1 MVKKKKVR
9 KDQEFKAS
17 LRCMTLCHKIKMK
30 AKKDELVIAVSVIY
44 RTDTA
49 ALPHF
54 RNSFLR
60 NN

>member
-1 MVKKKKVR
+1 
-9 KDQEFKAS
+9 
-17 LRCMTLCHKIKMK
+17 MK

-44 RTDTA
+44 RADTT
-49 ALPHF
+49 ALPQF